1 MADVP
6 MDFFARQD
14 QARRKTKW
22 LVAYFVL
29 AVVLLILAVYAI
41 ALVIFSGAPLRHLH
55 SGALIPYA
63 WWNAPVFLG
72 STLGVLAVIFFGSAY
87 KTSELSA
94 GGSAV
99 ATLLGGRLVPQ
110 TTLNANE
117 RKLLNV
123 VEEMSIASGVPMPQ
137 VYVLEDERGINAF
150 AAGHTPSDA
159 AIGVTRGCI
168 EMLSR
173 DELQGVIGHEFSHIL
188 NGDMRLNLRLIGL
201 IFGLFCLATIGRI
214 LLNTRGGNSR
224 DRNALPLLGL
234 ALVVLGAIGVFFG
247 RLIQAAVSRQR
258 EFLADASSVQFTRNP
273 AGLSGALQKI
283 GRFSLGSRLTSDHA
297 PDLCHMFFGNGL
309 GDSLFGAMA
318 THPPIPERIRAIDP
332 AWDGKFA
339 PLTPELAQH
348 VQHAAL
354 DDLAHSPR
362 TGLESTGSGMLA
374 AGENS
379 PREPGVPFLDPIGTS
394 QLRPV
399 ASAPPVIR
407 ADAVLPN
414 LGNPSSLHL
423 RSAEQ
428 LRDSLPENLRAAARD
443 PQLAMVLVLALLLD
457 AGEALRRQ
465 QLAGI
470 ARQTSPALAA
480 RCESLYPA
488 VAAVA
493 CRTRLPLVNLALGS
507 LCLLSADEFRQF
519 SATLEWLAGSD
530 GRVELFEFVLQKII
544 QRHLAV
550 KFIPGRVPPVQYYTL
565 KPLLPDCV
573 VILSALARVGS
584 AAEPEIQTAFSLGV
598 PFLRAP
604 AAAPL
609 GLLPLEQCGVAA
621 LDAALDRLV
630 GAVPV
635 IKKNLLAACLRVVG
649 ADGLI
654 LEAEAEL
661 LRAVADTLDCP
672 LPPLGIPGDEGDANA
687 GE

>member
-1 MADVP
+1 

-14 QARRKTKW
+14 LARRKTKW
-22 LVAYFVL
+22 LVFYFVL
-29 AVVLLILAVYAI
+29 AVVLLVVAVYFI
-41 ALVIFSGAPLRHLH
+41 ALVVFSGVQLSHHH
-55 SGALIPYA
+55 SYGNSGPDFS
-63 WWNAPVFLG
+63 WWNAEVFAV
-72 STLGVLAVIFFGSAY
+72 STLSVLAVIFLGSAY
-87 KTSELSA
+87 KTNELSA

-99 ATLLGGRLVPQ
+99 ATLMGGRLVAQ
-110 TTLNANE
+110 TTTDANE

-123 VEEMSIASGVPMPQ
+123 VEEMAIASGVPMPQ
-137 VYVLEDERGINAF
+137 VYVLEAERGINAF

-173 DELQGVIGHEFSHIL
+173 DELQGVIGHEFSHVL

-201 IFGLFCLATIGRI
+201 IFGLLCLATIGRI
-214 LLNTRGGNSR
+214 LLNTSSGNRR

-297 PDLCHMFFGNGL
+297 PDMCHLFFGNGL

-318 THPPIPERIRAIDP
+318 THPPITERIRAIDP

-339 PLTPELAQH
+339 PLTPELAEL
-348 VQHAAL
+348 VKRAAL
-354 DDLAHSPR
+354 DDLETQSPR
-362 TGLESTGSGMLA
+362 SWLETTGAEMLA
-374 AGENS
+374 GDHS
-379 PREPGVPFLDPIGTS
+379 GPRESRAPFLDPIRTS

-399 ASAPPVIR
+399 AAPPVIR
-407 ADAVLPN
+407 AEAVVPN
-414 LGNPSSLHL
+414 LGNPSPLHL
-423 RSAEQ
+423 RYAEE

-443 PQLAMVLVLALLLD
+443 PQPAMALVFALLLD
-457 AGEALRRQ
+457 AGEDLRGT
-465 QLAGI
+465 QLAAIG
-470 ARQTSPALAA
+470 RQTQPAVVAQCAA
-480 RCESLYPA
+480 LYPA

-493 CRTRLPLVNLALGS
+493 RRTRLPLVNLALGS
-507 LCLLSADEFRQF
+507 LRQLSPGEFRQF
-519 SATLEWLAGSD
+519 SATLEWLVGSD

-544 QRHLAV
+544 RRHLAV
-550 KFIPGRVPPVQYYTL
+550 QFDAGRLLPVQYYTL
-565 KPLLPDCV
+565 KPLLPDCA

-584 AAEPEIQTAFSLGV
+584 GDETAIQRAFSVGL
-598 PFLRAP
+598 PFLRAS
-604 AAAPL
+604 ATAGL
-609 GLLPLEQCGVAA
+609 ELLPLEQCGVDA
-621 LDAALDRLV
+621 LDAALDRLA

-635 IKKNLLAACLRVVG
+635 IKKNLLEACARVVG
-649 ADGLI
+649 ADGVI
-654 LEAEAEL
+654 LETEAEL

-672 LPPLGIPGDEGDANA
+672 LPPLGVTE
-687 GE
+687 